1 MFEQPMVHSETFHP
15 VEAAAPARPSRKVHR
30 PMIWLVA
37 AVVFAAYLWGL
48 WSLWSLV
55 GAYLPDFVSLKV
67 RGDVF
72 TFHDIRQKVRDSG
85 MLIFGILPFTFYVEA
100 IVVGWAMSSIRR
112 ILFDRNDSIR
122 MDLAYLFAGQTPLLP
137 LLGKLMTFG
146 LSAAIGVWIHSA
158 LVHAFGAEFGLSLLP
173 SFAQVFVCFWVYT
186 FFDYWTHRLDHTYF
200 FWPLHRFHHST
211 RDFCVIT
218 SLRSHPAAFT
228 GTFIIN
234 VPMAIL
240 GAPVS
245 AMIEVNLIVM
255 TIGLFIHSGID
266 SNWGWFGRW
275 IIQSPNHHRL
285 HHILDYKS
293 NGVGHFAIA
302 PIWDHLFG
310 TWKGEA
316 DQTLAIGVDTP
327 YRHGYLFF
335 IDLFRDYYDFV
346 RTYALFA
353 VGKRRID

>member
-1 MFEQPMVHSETFHP
+1 M
-15 VEAAAPARPSRKVHR
+15 RKAHR
-30 PMIWLVA
+30 PVIWAMAALV
-37 AVVFAAYLWGL
+37 FGAYLWGL
-48 WSLWSLV
+48 GSLWAWVAPSIPAEFSIHV
-55 GAYLPDFVSLKV
+55 AGRTVTA
-67 RGDVF
+67 
-72 TFHDIRQKVRDSG
+72 HDIPQKIHDS
-85 MLIFGILPFTFYVEA
+85 LLLLLGILPFAFFVEA
-100 IVVGWAMSSIRR
+100 VAVGWGKSSVRR

-122 MDLAYLFAGQTPLLP
+122 MDLAYLFAGQTPLVP
-137 LLGKLMTFG
+137 VLGKVLTFG
-146 LSAAIGVWIHSA
+146 LSAAVGVWIHDR
-158 LVHAFGAEFGLSLLP
+158 LVYAFGGEFGLSLLP
-173 SFAQVFVCFWVYT
+173 AFAQVFVCFWIYT

-200 FWPLHRFHHST
+200 FWPLHRYHHST

-234 VPMAIL
+234 VPMAIM
-240 GAPVS
+240 GAPVP
-245 AMIEVNLIVM
+245 AMITVNLIVM

-275 IIQSPNHHRL
+275 VIQSPNHHRL

-316 DQTLAIGVDTP
+316 DQTLPIGVDTP

-346 RTYALFA
+346 RTYALVF
-353 VGKRRID
+353 VGKKRID

>member
-1 MFEQPMVHSETFHP
+1 M
-15 VEAAAPARPSRKVHR
+15 RLIR
-30 PMIWLVA
+30 IWPDQTHFDFMRFRRYSFPFS
-37 AVVFAAYLWGL
+37 AV
-48 WSLWSLV
+48 
-55 GAYLPDFVSLKV
+55 
-67 RGDVF
+67 
-72 TFHDIRQKVRDSG
+72 
-85 MLIFGILPFTFYVEA
+85 
-100 IVVGWAMSSIRR
+100 
-112 ILFDRNDSIR
+112 
-122 MDLAYLFAGQTPLLP
+122 
-137 LLGKLMTFG
+137 
-146 LSAAIGVWIHSA
+146 LS
-158 LVHAFGAEFGLSLLP
+158 
-173 SFAQVFVCFWVYT
+173 
-186 FFDYWTHRLDHTYF
+186 
-200 FWPLHRFHHST
+200 
-211 RDFCVIT
+211 
-218 SLRSHPAAFT
+218 
-228 GTFIIN
+228 
-234 VPMAIL
+234 
-240 GAPVS
+240 
-245 AMIEVNLIVM
+245 VM